1 MYTEFTIPPNSHPKV
16 PEGLHKLAG
25 PFDIALIKM
34 RVGVT
39 LMPGRLVPVGQIV
52 KLFFLAY
59 SCTCEVVNFFFLLHV
74 QCAGLPGKHQGPR
87 SVRRSARVLSY
98 INLLSV

>member
-1 MYTEFTIPPNSHPKV
+1 MRQISLIKVRVPEERIKMYTEYTIPPNSHPKV

-52 KLFFLAY
+52 KLFLGIFL
-59 SCTCEVVNFFFLLHV
+59 FL
-74 QCAGLPGKHQGPR
+74 
-87 SVRRSARVLSY
+87 RRHALAASRTKECKA
-98 INLLSV
+98 